1 MVSTSTILSE
11 CLFSVAMMVS
21 KDLSI
26 TPISGLEVVL
36 CGAGGGSV
44 VAVRV
49 VDLGSVVVVRVVD
62 LDPALDLD
70 LDLCV
75 FEP

>member
-1 MVSTSTILSE
+1 MSLAV
-11 CLFSVAMMVS
+11 
-21 KDLSI
+21 
-26 TPISGLEVVL
+26 PVV
-36 CGAGGGSV
+36 GSV

-49 VDLGSVVVVRVVD
+49 LDLGSVVAAMVVD

-70 LDLCV
+70 IDLCV

>member
-1 MVSTSTILSE
+1 MVYTSTILFVY
-11 CLFSVAMMVS
+11 LFSVAMMVS

-26 TPISGLEVVL
+26 TPISGLEVTLGSV
-36 CGAGGGSV
+36 GGGAV
-44 VAVRV
+44 VVVRV
-49 VDLGSVVVVRVVD
+49 VDLGSVVAVRVVD

-70 LDLCV
+70 LDLYV

>member
-1 MVSTSTILSE
+1 MAVL
-11 CLFSVAMMVS
+11 
-21 KDLSI
+21 
-26 TPISGLEVVL
+26 VV
-36 CGAGGGSV
+36 GFV

-49 VDLGSVVVVRVVD
+49 VDLGSVVAARVVD
-62 LDPALDLD
+62 LDLSLTLD

>member
-1 MVSTSTILSE
+1 MVVG
-11 CLFSVAMMVS
+11 SV
-21 KDLSI
+21 
-26 TPISGLEVVL
+26 VVVRVVDHE
-36 CGAGGGSV
+36 SV

-49 VDLGSVVVVRVVD
+49 VDL
-62 LDPALDLD
+62 DPILDLD

>member
-1 MVSTSTILSE
+1 M
-11 CLFSVAMMVS
+11 
-21 KDLSI
+21 
-26 TPISGLEVVL
+26 
-36 CGAGGGSV
+36 

-49 VDLGSVVVVRVVD
+49 VDLGYVVAARVVD
-62 LDPALDLD
+62 IDLALDLD

>member
-1 MVSTSTILSE
+1 MSLAVPMAR
-11 CLFSVAMMVS
+11 SVA
-21 KDLSI
+21 
-26 TPISGLEVVL
+26 
-36 CGAGGGSV
+36 
-44 VAVRV
+44 AVRV
-49 VDLGSVVVVRVVD
+49 LDLGSVVAARVVD